1 METKNFGNIEKD
13 SLELVLEEFTEEQ
26 KAMKNIVN
34 GQTNTIDTFKK
45 KIEDFEKKLDNLKVT
60 SPPLNTTPFREIVSQ
75 GNIEIKKII
84 AEQPKNVIQEK
95 RLLLFPEH
103 NAREYYSVV
112 LRWLLYI
119 IIATYGYFLLKH
131 IVDHLKI

>member
-1 METKNFGNIEKD
+1 MEEKNLGDFEKD
-13 SLELVLEEFTEEQ
+13 SLELVLDEFTKEQ
-26 KAMKNIVN
+26 NAMRVKLNEQVN
-34 GQTNTIDTFKK
+34 SIDALKE
-45 KIEDFEKKLDNLKVT
+45 KIEFFEKKLDNLKVT
-60 SPPLNTTPFREIVSQ
+60 APPMNTTPIREIISQ
-75 GNIEIKKII
+75 GTHEVKKII
-84 AEQPKNVIQEK
+84 AEQPKNVVQEK

-131 IVDHLKI
+131 IVDHLRI

>member
-26 KAMKNIVN
+26 KAMKNIIN
-34 GQTNTIDTFKK
+34 EQTNTIDTFKK

-60 SPPLNTTPFREIVSQ
+60 SPPLNTTPFREIISQ
-75 GNIEIKKII
+75 GNNEIKKII
-84 AEQPKNVIQEK
+84 AEQPKNVVQEK
-95 RLLLFPEH
+95 RFLLFPEH

-112 LRWLLYI
+112 LRWVLYI

-131 IVDHLKI
+131 I

>member
-1 METKNFGNIEKD
+1 METKNLGNIEKD

-34 GQTNTIDTFKK
+34 EQTNTIDTFKK

-60 SPPLNTTPFREIVSQ
+60 SPPLNTTPFREIISQ
-75 GNIEIKKII
+75 GNNEIKKII
-84 AEQPKNVIQEK
+84 AEQPKNVVQEK
-95 RLLLFPEH
+95 RFLLFPEH

-112 LRWLLYI
+112 LRWVLYT

-131 IVDHLKI
+131 IVDHLRM

>member
-1 METKNFGNIEKD
+1 METKNLGNIEKD

-34 GQTNTIDTFKK
+34 EQKNTIDTLKK
-45 KIEDFEKKLDNLKVT
+45 KIEDFEKKLDTLKVT
-60 SPPLNTTPFREIVSQ
+60 SPPLNTSPFREIISQ
-75 GNIEIKKII
+75 STIEIKKII
-84 AEQPKNVIQEK
+84 SEQPKNIVQEK

-112 LRWLLYI
+112 LRWVLYI
-119 IIATYGYFLLKH
+119 IIATYSYFLLKH
-131 IVDHLKI
+131 IVDHLRV

>member
-26 KAMKNIVN
+26 KAMKNIIN
-34 GQTNTIDTFKK
+34 EQTNTINTFKK
-45 KIEDFEKKLDNLKVT
+45 KIEDFENKLDNLKVI
-60 SPPLNTTPFREIVSQ
+60 SPPMNTTPFREIISQ
-75 GNIEIKKII
+75 GNNEIKKII

-95 RLLLFPEH
+95 RFLLFPEH

-112 LRWLLYI
+112 LRWVLYI

-131 IVDHLKI
+131 IVDHLRM

>member
-1 METKNFGNIEKD
+1 MTTKDFGNIEKD
-13 SLELVLEEFTEEQ
+13 SLELVLDEFTKEQ
-26 KAMKNIVN
+26 IAMRNKLNEQVN
-34 GQTNTIDTFKK
+34 SIDDLKK

-60 SPPLNTTPFREIVSQ
+60 APSVNTTPIREIISQ
-75 GNIEIKKII
+75 GTHEIKKFI
-84 AEQPKNVIQEK
+84 AEQPKNVVQEK

-119 IIATYGYFLLKH
+119 IIASYGYFLLKH
-131 IVDHLKI
+131 IVDHWRM